1 MNIDRTAHLDDRA
14 GGLTLAIL
22 AHSDPEPLAGSFITG
37 FIASLCCGGSLIF
50 ASIGLGAFYS
60 ALGLWRFIPQA
71 LAAGAITILAINY
84 VFYRRAAKKAGDSS
98 NALWQ
103 KMFISTAIGLV
114 VMAGTFILL
123 EWLNHAVVHADRFMV
138 RPEFS
143 HALIK
148 GVPNVE
154 LLYVGGAFFAL
165 AVLWALPFSGG
176 ASATAHDESRVNRT
190 VRIAILGAAA
200 VLIVGVV
207 VDGFEEVFGAPAGGH
222 GAPASRGASAASQHG
237 QAHN

>member
-1 MNIDRTAHLDDRA
+1 MDRTAHLDDGS
-14 GGLTLAIL
+14 GGLTLATL
-22 AHSDPEPLAGSFITG
+22 AHSDPKPLAGSFITG

-60 ALGLWRFIPQA
+60 ALGLWRFVPQA

-84 VFYRRAAKKAGDSS
+84 LFYRRAAKRVSGST
-98 NALWQ
+98 NALSQ

-114 VMAGTFILL
+114 VMAATFIFL
-123 EWLNHAVVHADRFMV
+123 EWLNHAVVHADRFMA

-143 HALIK
+143 QALIK

-154 LLYVGGAFFAL
+154 LLYVAATFFAL

-176 ASATAHDESRVNRT
+176 ASATTRDRSRVGQA

-200 VLIVGVV
+200 IVVVGVV
-207 VDGFEEVFGAPAGGH
+207 VDGSTRFGAPAGGH
-222 GAPASRGASAASQHG
+222 GTPASHGAPAAGQHG
-237 QAHN
+237 QTH